1 MNRNFSPF
9 VESAT
14 SELDGMSLTLGIQVN
29 DCDGL
34 CSIYSS
40 TKGHKIMLYL
50 NLNHNHPLS
59 LSLSLSLLL

>member
-1 MNRNFSPF
+1 MNRKFSPF

-14 SELDGMSLTLGIQVN
+14 SDLDGMSLTLAIQVN

-40 TKGHKIMLYL
+40 IKVTK
-50 NLNHNHPLS
+50 
-59 LSLSLSLLL
+59 